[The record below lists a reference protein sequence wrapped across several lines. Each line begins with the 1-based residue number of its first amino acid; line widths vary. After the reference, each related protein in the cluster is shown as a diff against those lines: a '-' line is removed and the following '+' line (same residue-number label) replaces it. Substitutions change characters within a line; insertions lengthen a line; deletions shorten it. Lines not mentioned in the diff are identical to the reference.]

1 MTRTAF
7 DAFAPDTAASPAGEQ
22 AFFGN
27 VCRLV
32 PSSGLQ
38 FLDAGIDAGSLP
50 MIRAWFT
57 EDVIEHPA
65 GPRRVLLPLSSDAG
79 ADGTIW
85 HPVTFRPLGPADTIS
100 FTGLEALEPFLDTW
114 TPVPFLRYLGR
125 SEAGTNRFDTGPSNW
140 ARVYIAKPAE
150 GLRGCDR
157 LKAVYAFDTRLD
169 PRSRADQS
177 PYLGPNADDA
187 LFASTFMLADDP
199 QELADFLGQG
209 WIDTWVRESC
219 RASATAADLSEGEDA
234 GFGHIDGADGRFSL
248 AHLGR
253 YLAFLRI
260 LVRTSSPPQ
269 IRFVDSVS
277 RNMRVASSAV
287 DLIIDFGAADAT
299 ALLIERDRPIPS
311 DMQDAIAHAVPL
323 RLRDLGHPVRV
334 HSGAIAVAAEFDH
347 QTFGNAA
354 LSRRSGRADAFQW
367 TSLVR
372 VGREAQRLALRTNAT
387 EGVTGVS
394 DLANQIANTGASGS
408 MWRFS
413 TADSSAPARTAPM
426 VTGETLRH
434 LTETGDVTARQ
445 DGLLLRAGDETT
457 AIPTVRPRFS
467 QSSIIGLYVVELLL
481 HAISDINAAGPLS
494 PFAGSATERSD
505 VRQIERVIL
514 MSPLAMPAQ
523 ERQLL
528 IERVHG
534 AIDLLWRTQGW
545 DQAGMFAHP
554 VKPQLSLGIGPDVG
568 LQLVYLFNEVTTRFG
583 GGFSELVD
591 CVRRRT
597 GEPDARDNIR
607 ISSIELGQRS
617 AGLTVID
624 YDVAHDGTV
633 QAALVLSD
641 RTPVGGERVIDAI
654 IEHHILVAI
663 EQELA
668 ACGVADARRFL
679 HGLVAEGGDDAQDQ
693 GVLGRRLF
701 TKVLKPAGIGV
712 FETYAAMPRRGAE
725 GLRRFRLDGLVAA
738 GGGRLDPVAGQID
751 RLAAAAGAQGFSLA
765 NVSFDIG
772 RRQVQQ
778 LVETELWPTIT
789 AMAGSI
795 QDSEADIL
803 LVAGDLAQLPDLL
816 DHVLALS
823 PVPAGRIVVLGPGE
837 NGTAGAEARR
847 QSVTQHGAVMGAYL
861 ASRNLLE
868 TEGFSLVTR
877 GLVRTLGDGGR
888 GGQITAQ
895 DGAGRPLAMVTSSG
909 DGKAS

>member
-1 MTRTAF
+1 MNRSAF
-7 DAFAPDTAASPAGEQ
+7 DALAPDTAGSAAGEH

-38 FLDAGIDAGSLP
+38 FLDTEIDPGSLP
-50 MIRAWFT
+50 MMRAWFT

-65 GPRRVLLPLSSDAG
+65 GARRVLLPLSNDAG

-85 HPVTFRPLGPADTIS
+85 HPVTFKPLGPADSIS
-100 FTGLEALEPFLDTW
+100 FTGLEALEPFLDAW

-125 SEAGTNRFDTGPSNW
+125 SEAGTLRFDQGPANW
-140 ARVYIAKPAE
+140 ARVFIAKPAE
-150 GLRGCDR
+150 GLRGADR
-157 LKAVYAFDTRLD
+157 LKAVFAFDTRLD
-169 PRSRADQS
+169 PRSRADQT
-177 PYLGPNADDA
+177 PYLAPNADDA

-199 QELADFLGQG
+199 QELADFLSPG
-209 WIDTWVRESC
+209 WVETWVRDAC
-219 RASATAADLSEGEDA
+219 RASAMSSNLGEVEEA
-234 GFGHIDGADGRFSL
+234 GFGMADDADGRFSL

-260 LVRTSSPPQ
+260 LARASNPPQ

-277 RNMRVASSAV
+277 RNLRAATAAV
-287 DLIIDFGAADAT
+287 DLVIDFGAAEAT
-299 ALLIERDRPIPS
+299 ALLIERDRPIPA
-311 DMQDAIAHAVPL
+311 DIAEAIAHAVPL
-323 RLRDLGHPVRV
+323 RLRDLGHPVDV
-334 HSGAIAVAAEFDH
+334 HVGAIAVAAEFDH

-394 DLANQIANTGASGS
+394 DLGSQIANTGASS
-408 MWRFS
+408 AIWRFS
-413 TADSSAPARTAPM
+413 TPDNSAASRTAPM

-434 LTETGDVTARQ
+434 LTETGDVTARP

-457 AIPTVRPRFS
+457 AIPAVRPRFS
-467 QSSIIGLYVVELLL
+467 QSSIVGLYVVELLL

-494 PFAGSATERSD
+494 PFAGRATERSD
-505 VRQIERVIL
+505 IRQIERVIL
-514 MSPLAMPAQ
+514 MSPLAMPAH

-545 DQAGMFAHP
+545 DQAAMFAHP

-568 LQLVYLFNEVTTRFG
+568 LQLVYLFNEVKTRFG

-654 IEHHILVAI
+654 IEHHILPAI
-663 EQELA
+663 EQGLA
-668 ACGVADARRFL
+668 AAGVTEARRFL
-679 HGLVAEGGDDAQDQ
+679 HGLVADGGENGHGQ
-693 GVLGRRLF
+693 GQLGKRLF

-725 GLRRFRLDGLVAA
+725 GLRRFRLDHLVAA
-738 GGGRLDPVAGQID
+738 GGGRLDPVAAQID
-751 RLAAAAGAQGFSLA
+751 GAAQAAGAQGFNLA
-765 NVSFDIG
+765 NVTFEIG

-795 QDSEADIL
+795 QDSSADIL
-803 LVAGDLAQLPDLL
+803 LMAGDLAQLPDLL
-816 DHVLALS
+816 DHVLSLS
-823 PVPAGRIVVLGPGE
+823 PVPAGRIVVLGPVE
-837 NGTAGAEARR
+837 SGTANAEARR
-847 QSVTQHGAVMGAYL
+847 TSVTQHGAVLGAYL

-868 TEGFSLVTR
+868 TDGFSLVTR
-877 GLVRTLGDGGR
+877 GLVRALGEGGR
-888 GGQITAQ
+888 SGQIAALEA
-895 DGAGRPLAMVTSSG
+895 AGRPMALVAGFG
-909 DGKAS
+909 DGAA